1 MAFTSFNPRPRT
13 GGRQRGLE
21 LLAGHLVFQST
32 PPHGGATDPDL
43 VGHPVRLVSIHAPA
57 RGGDLRGTGSTSR
70 CSCFNPRPRTG
81 GRPTR
86 WASRRTGGRFQSTPP
101 HGGAT
106 GKDLHKW
113 HERVVSIHAPAR
125 GGDLCP
131 FGPKPPRACFNPRPR
146 TGGRPG
152 SSIGRMSSYEFQ
164 STPPHGGATQ
174 DPVRHHRHILVS
186 IHAPARGGDRQTRL
200 RGAVIG
206 RFQSTPPHGGAT
218 RRTRA
223 SSRRIKFQST
233 PPHGGRPLTGK
244 KKRTFNVVSIHAPAR
259 GGDAGWRL
267 ERDGGDV
274 SIHAPARGGDL
285 FRFGYCAICA
295 LFQSTP
301 PHGGATM

>member
-86 WASRRTGGRFQSTPP
+86 WASWRTGGRFQSTPP

-146 TGGRPG
+146 TGGRPEQLDWAHVLL
-152 SSIGRMSSYEFQ
+152 R
-164 STPPHGGATQ
+164 
-174 DPVRHHRHILVS
+174 VS
-186 IHAPARGGDRQTRL
+186 IHAPARGGDPGSR
-200 RGAVIG
+200 
-206 RFQSTPPHGGAT
+206 TPSPAHTGFNP
-218 RRTRA
+218 RPRT
-223 SSRRIKFQST
+223 
-233 PPHGGRPLTGK
+233 GGRQADAATG
-244 KKRTFNVVSIHAPAR
+244 RGDWQVSIHAPAR
-259 GGDAGWRL
+259 GGDAAYTGFITQ
-267 ERDGGDV
+267 DKV
-274 SIHAPARGGDL
+274 SIHAPARGGD
-285 FRFGYCAICA
+285 
-295 LFQSTP
+295 P
-301 PHGGATM
+301 